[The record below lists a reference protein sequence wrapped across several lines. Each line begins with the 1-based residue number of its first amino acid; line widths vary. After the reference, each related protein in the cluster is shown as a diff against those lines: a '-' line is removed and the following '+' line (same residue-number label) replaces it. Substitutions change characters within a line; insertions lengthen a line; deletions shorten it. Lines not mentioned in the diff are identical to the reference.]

1 MAPSIEAQIKQRR
14 RQLVTDGVHDP
25 FELLARALQR
35 NEELQA
41 QVEALQRIVKA
52 RRGLVTQQ
60 PSAWRWTAHSPGGG
74 GH

>member
-1 MAPSIEAQIKQRR
+1 MAPSIEAQIKQKR

-41 QVEALQRIVKA
+41 QVESLQRIV
-52 RRGLVTQQ
+52 RNCR
-60 PSAWRWTAHSPGGG
+60 
-74 GH
+74 